1 MSTSGEPQ
9 SISWPGVEVIK
20 GETVC
25 SDDGADCEDV
35 TADFEF
41 ILINVERNTQYYSA
55 NVTLISQELID
66 AGVFTSVKVTD
77 RNDAA
82 KPVQNGEL
90 ISGDLMCVPI
100 FLVARAVHGAGALPR
115 FRQGDDLIQPH
126 PCREQVCDNEPRR

>member
-1 MSTSGEPQ
+1 MSTSGDVQ

-35 TADFEF
+35 TADFEL

-100 FLVARAVHGAGALPR
+100 FLVARAVHGAGALP
-115 FRQGDDLIQPH
+115 IS
-126 PCREQVCDNEPRR
+126 PR